1 MLGSEGYFSSGVA
14 SMCHHCGRDGCS
26 KTLRTHS
33 IYTVPEETR
42 YSLLQP
48 QLEINPSHP
57 TIMKPN
63 ELRNSNPRLAE
74 LTAKQECGTC
84 GQVLDQ
90 RSQGLES
97 CSGSAKILGGFREVG
112 QILESWDPTSPHSS
126 HSPFRT
132 TRTSSAKDT
141 TPVTT
146 IVCDIHKVNGLNG
159 DVTTSNTYPDSLPP
173 PIIDGL
179 ATTVLAETMST
190 AIPMPVPELPCAFN
204 TK

>member
-1 MLGSEGYFSSGVA
+1 MVIAGDDVGHRRAESAGGDERNRSSKNGSCQGGIGNSPAG
-14 SMCHHCGRDGCS
+14 DD
-26 KTLRTHS
+26 
-33 IYTVPEETR
+33 
-42 YSLLQP
+42 
-48 QLEINPSHP
+48 
-57 TIMKPN
+57 
-63 ELRNSNPRLAE
+63 LRNYAYEGEGSSPGSLSS
-74 LTAKQECGTC
+74 C
-84 GQVLDQ
+84 
-90 RSQGLES
+90 LES
-97 CSGSAKILGGFREVG
+97 CSGSAKILGGFREVA

-159 DVTTSNTYPDSLPP
+159 DVTTSNTYPDPLPP

>member
-1 MLGSEGYFSSGVA
+1 
-14 SMCHHCGRDGCS
+14 
-26 KTLRTHS
+26 
-33 IYTVPEETR
+33 
-42 YSLLQP
+42 
-48 QLEINPSHP
+48 
-57 TIMKPN
+57 MKLN

-74 LTAKQECGTC
+74 LTTKQECGTC

-159 DVTTSNTYPDSLPP
+159 DVTTSNTYPGARFTKALTQTLTNVYIFPQSLTALFTF
-173 PIIDGL
+173 IKQF
-179 ATTVLAETMST
+179 TRMKTCQSTVVIVINSLLVLRSSLT
-190 AIPMPVPELPCAFN
+190 V
-204 TK
+204 